1 MFRSWFC
8 RWRRRRRL
16 SYGGRFFDFGIL
28 NFASFRFGILA
39 GWRWNGGF
47 APGWGVVGT
56 RAGHAK
62 DAIGS
67 IGNGAGFICRY
78 VPGYFGFGGFGFFLF
93 PKVVVFFETESFA
106 VQTSESVEKSDEIE
120 GIRFQL
126 ALLQDAKDFRKSNLN
141 QRFLESWT
149 VIEFGHFGT

>member
-1 MFRSWFC
+1 MSFD
-8 RWRRRRRL
+8 
-16 SYGGRFFDFGIL
+16 GRFFSFGIL

-47 APGWGVVGT
+47 APSWGVVGT

-67 IGNGAGFICRY
+67 IGNGAVFVCRY
-78 VPGYFGFGGFGFFLF
+78 VAVYVEFGEFGLFLSQ
-93 PKVVVFFETESFA
+93 KVVVFFETESFA

-149 VIEFGHFGT
+149 VIEFGHFGP